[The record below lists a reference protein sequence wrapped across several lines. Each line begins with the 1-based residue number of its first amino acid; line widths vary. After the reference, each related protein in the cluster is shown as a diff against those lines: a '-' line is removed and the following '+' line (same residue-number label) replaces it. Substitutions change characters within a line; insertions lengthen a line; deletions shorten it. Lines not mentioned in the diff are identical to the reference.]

1 MKSMNRK
8 EGKKIAVMAAVIV
21 GFMVIAFMPAASAN
35 GGVTSFAVTP
45 STGLAGAVDSYNA
58 LVTTTG
64 VTSINITIPMGFIAV
79 PPMSG
84 GVEIARVEFWN
95 STSKAYYG
103 SATITAGTDPTTEVV
118 VVCTLGGETVTK
130 TTDVDYTPG
139 AINEFESGFACDT
152 SSAIIKLPTETE
164 EGYIKITIDCS
175 ECPGFSDTWRL
186 DDVMI
191 AIKQFVRNPLIATDY
206 VFRADEVDET
216 VTITAAGGRGIAVFR
231 DGMWYVDT
239 DGDRVADKF
248 FWYGLP
254 NDVPVVGDINQD
266 GVDDIAVFRDGEW
279 YVDTTGDHVADV
291 VFWYGEAEDNPV
303 VGDID
308 QDGKDDIAVFRDG
321 EWYVDTDYIG
331 GTPPVAN
338 LDFWYGE
345 AEDNPV
351 VGDINQDG
359 LDDTVVVRAE
369 NWYVDT
375 NKTHAQNYDFVYG
388 LPADEHQLAKDINKD
403 GLDDVIVFR
412 DGYWYVYLDGIKT
425 GGPYSGGFAYWF
437 GITDDVPA
445 AGYFR

>member
-1 MKSMNRK
+1 MKSMNRR

-21 GFMVIAFMPAASAN
+21 GLMMFAFMPGASAE
-35 GGVTSFAVTP
+35 VTSFAVTP
-45 STGLAGAVDSYNA
+45 STGLAGAVDSYDI

-64 VTSINITIPMGFIAV
+64 VTTIDITIPKGFIAV
-79 PPMSG
+79 APASG
-84 GVEIARVEFWN
+84 GVLIAEVNFWN

-130 TTDVDYTPG
+130 PVPVDYTPG

-152 SSAIIKLPTETE
+152 SSAIIKLPTETQ
-164 EGYIKITIDCS
+164 EGYIKITINCS

-191 AIKQFVRNPLIATDY
+191 AIKQFVRNPLTAGDY
-206 VFRADEVDET
+206 VFSADGVDET
-216 VTITAAGGRGIAVFR
+216 VTITAPEGQGIAVFR

-248 FWYGLP
+248 FWYGLA

-266 GVDDIAVFRDGEW
+266 GVDDIAVFRNGEW
-279 YVDTTGDHVADV
+279 YVDTTGDHVSDV
-291 VFWYGEAEDNPV
+291 VFWYGLADDVPV

-308 QDGKDDIAVFRDG
+308 QDGKDDIAVFRNG
-321 EWYVDTDYIG
+321 HWFVDTEYTK
-331 GTPPVAN
+331 GTPPAADSV
-338 LDFWYGE
+338 FWYGI
-345 AEDNPV
+345 ADDNPV
-351 VGDINQDG
+351 VGDIDQDG

-375 NKTHAQNYDFVYG
+375 NKSHAQNYDFVYG
-388 LPADEHQLAKDINKD
+388 LPTEKHQLARDINKD
-403 GLDDVIVFR
+403 GLDDVVVFR
-412 DGYWYVYLDGIKT
+412 DG
-425 GGPYSGGFAYWF
+425 
-437 GITDDVPA
+437 
-445 AGYFR
+445 